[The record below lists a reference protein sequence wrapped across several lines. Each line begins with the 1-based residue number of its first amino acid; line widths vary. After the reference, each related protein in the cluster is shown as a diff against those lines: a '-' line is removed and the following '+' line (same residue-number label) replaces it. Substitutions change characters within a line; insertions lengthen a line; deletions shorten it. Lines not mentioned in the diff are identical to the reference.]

1 MARILVV
8 DDDGHIRQVV
18 RYALERA
25 GHAVR
30 EAGDGAVA
38 LRMVAEE
45 TPDLIVL
52 DVLLPEED
60 GLEVC
65 RQVRRKSR
73 LPIIFLSSRDE
84 ELDRVL
90 GLELG
95 GDDYVSKPFSP
106 RELVARVAAVLRR
119 AAPAAARAPESAGGE
134 GPLVHGELRMD
145 LARHRCACAGA
156 ELTLTVTEFGLLR
169 VLLSAP
175 GRVLS
180 RAQLVD
186 QVYGDGH
193 YISDRTVDSHIRR
206 LRRKLAGA
214 GADPIETV

>member
-73 LPIIFLSSRDE
+73 LPIVFLSSRDE

-95 GDDYVSKPFSP
+95 GDDYVTKPFSP

-119 AAPAAARAPESAGGE
+119 TTPDGPAIDPPPPPLVRGRLTIDRARAECTIDNHH
-134 GPLVHGELRMD
+134 LVP
-145 LARHRCACAGA
+145 
-156 ELTLTVTEFGLLR
+156 LTVTEQRLLAA
-169 VLLSAP
+169 L
-175 GRVLS
+175 
-180 RAQLVD
+180 
-186 QVYGDGH
+186 
-193 YISDRTVDSHIRR
+193 
-206 LRRKLAGA
+206 
-214 GADPIETV
+214 